1 MNQLNGPAG
10 IGRSAF
16 PRIRM
21 AQEGAHHA
29 NATIVATQSQDHRVS
44 PMRLSI
50 RYKIILPFA
59 VLLIF
64 VGVIGTGVA
73 TARLTDAADAVFD
86 ANLLRSSLVANQSMA
101 QLEAA
106 RMADLRQATDTV
118 GVPEALASGDIGG
131 LTRLLTPIAANLKP
145 TVSSIQLVVLDI
157 RGEDVLRVE
166 STRDGLGSA
175 SVTDAGAFTAEPAV
189 VKVLAGET
197 DAQGERRIFL
207 SPTGAQPALYWA
219 GPVHVAGGRIVGA
232 VLVGESLAE
241 IAAAVPG
248 SALYDISGTPL
259 ASGLPSAPLATD
271 AIRRQVTTLK
281 AVRMDDTRGDH
292 AYGALFSTWIM
303 RGSQLGYLA
312 VQANADPLLS
322 LVAQL
327 RLVLTLVFTAAA
339 LLTLLVGTVTASRLT
354 RPIDLLVRSMRAV
367 SAGDLRH
374 RAAVVSRDEIGY
386 LARTFNDVTAS
397 LEEKTGA
404 LEETTFASMEA
415 LARAI
420 DARDAS
426 TFGHS
431 ARVAAISV
439 EIADAMQLTA
449 KDREALRRAALLHDI
464 GKIGVEDKVLRK
476 PSPLTAAEAGEM
488 REHPRIGYDMLKG
501 LRFLQPSLPGVL
513 YHHERWDGA
522 GYPTGLAGTA
532 IPLPVRILAVADV
545 FDAMTSDRPYREGLS
560 YEAATAA
567 IRIEAGLQFDPDV
580 VTAFLA
586 RQGAVEALVRR
597 MGKVGATSAQPE
609 AA

>member
-1 MNQLNGPAG
+1 
-10 IGRSAF
+10 
-16 PRIRM
+16 
-21 AQEGAHHA
+21 
-29 NATIVATQSQDHRVS
+29 
-44 PMRLSI
+44 MRLSI

>member
-1 MNQLNGPAG
+1 
-10 IGRSAF
+10 
-16 PRIRM
+16 
-21 AQEGAHHA
+21 
-29 NATIVATQSQDHRVS
+29 
-44 PMRLSI
+44 MRLPI

-64 VGVIGTGVA
+64 VGVVGTGVA

-86 ANLLRSSLVANQSMA
+86 ANLLRSSLVANQLIA

-106 RMADLRQATDTV
+106 RMADLRQSTDTV
-118 GVPEALASGDIGG
+118 GVPEALASGDLGG
-131 LTRLLTPIAANLKP
+131 LARLLTPIAANIKP
-145 TVSSIQLVVLDI
+145 TVASIQLRVLDI
-157 RGEDVLRVE
+157 RGLEVLRIE
-166 STRDGLGSA
+166 STRDGLSSGSI
-175 SVTDAGAFTAEPAV
+175 TDAGGFTAEPAV
-189 VKVLAGET
+189 IKVLAGET

-219 GPVHVAGGRIVGA
+219 GPVHATGGRIVGA

-241 IAAAVPG
+241 IAATIPG
-248 SALYDISGTPL
+248 SALYDISGMRL
-259 ASGLPSAPLATD
+259 ASALPSAPATD
-271 AIRRQVTTLK
+271 AIRRQVTTDK
-281 AVRMDDTRGDH
+281 VARFDDTRAGH

-303 RGSQLGYLA
+303 RGNQIGYLA
-312 VQANADPLLS
+312 VQANADSLLS
-322 LVAQL
+322 LVTQL
-327 RLVLTLVFTAAA
+327 RLILTLVFTAAA

-367 SAGDLRH
+367 SAGDLQH

-386 LARTFNDVTAS
+386 LAGTFNEMTAS
-397 LEEKTGA
+397 LEEKTAA

-420 DARDAS
+420 DARDSS
-426 TFGHS
+426 TYGHS

-439 EIADAMQLTA
+439 EIADGMQLPA

-476 PSPLTAAEAGEM
+476 AGPLSDAEADDM

-522 GYPTGLAGTA
+522 GYPTGLTGTA

-545 FDAMTSDRPYREGLS
+545 FDALTSDRPYREGLS

-586 RQGAVEALVRR
+586 RRPAIEALVRR
-597 MGKVGATSAQPE
+597 MGKVGALSAKPE